1 MQFSAKECFMKNS
14 SCSSFFTRIVTVLA
28 LLAWAVPPLA
38 AQVSRVTPVVQ
49 AVRKNRASV
58 VAIYPPGKTKAFAT
72 GIIVHEKGYVMTNAH
87 VVGAYKT
94 LIVRLF
100 DGTELTGTVL
110 VVEPDH
116 DLAIIRLDTNKKLKA
131 LLPAAIDDLQ
141 VGETAIAIGNPFGY
155 TNTVSTGIVSALN
168 RTITLPN
175 GATLSGLIQVDV
187 PINPG
192 NSGGPLLNSNGELIG
207 MNVALHDGAQRI
219 SFAINANT
227 IKLISAKHFRAV
239 MK

>member
-1 MQFSAKECFMKNS
+1 MQLSARV
-14 SCSSFFTRIVTVLA
+14 CSLKKPLCASFFTRIVAVLA
-28 LLAWAVPPLA
+28 VLAWAAPLA
-38 AQVSRVTPVVQ
+38 SQVSRVTPVVQ

-58 VAIYPPGKTKAFAT
+58 VAIYHPGKPTAFAT

-87 VVGAYKT
+87 VVAAFKT
-94 LIVRLF
+94 LAVKLF

-110 VVEPDH
+110 VVERDH

-131 LLPAAIDDLQ
+131 LLPTPNDDLE

-155 TNTVSTGIVSALN
+155 TNTVTTGIISALN
-168 RTITLPN
+168 RSIVLPN
-175 GATLSGLIQVDV
+175 GVTLGGLIQFDV

-192 NSGGPLLNSNGELIG
+192 NSGGPLLNINGELIG
-207 MNVALHDGAQRI
+207 INVAIREGAQGI

-227 IKLISAKHFRAV
+227 IELISAKHFRPV